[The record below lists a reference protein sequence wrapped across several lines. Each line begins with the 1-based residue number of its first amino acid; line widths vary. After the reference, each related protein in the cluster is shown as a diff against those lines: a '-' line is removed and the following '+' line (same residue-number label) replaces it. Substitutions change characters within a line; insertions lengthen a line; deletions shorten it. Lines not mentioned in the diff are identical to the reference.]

1 MLADK
6 KLLITGVITKDSI
19 AWEVA
24 RQAQEAGAE
33 VVLTGFG
40 RAKRMTERAAAKLP
54 QEVDV
59 LDLDVNDPEQVQA
72 VADDLR
78 ERWGRVDGVL
88 HAIAFAPED
97 ALGGKFLETPP
108 ESADAGV
115 PDERV
120 LAEGAERGDAAA
132 DGGRRR
138 DRRHGLRRAGR
149 LAGLRLDGRRQGRR
163 SRPSRATWRATSGR
177 RACA

>member
-40 RAKRMTERAAAKLP
+40 RAKRMTERAAA
-54 QEVDV
+54 QAARRTVDV
-59 LDLDVNDPEQVQA
+59 LDLDVNDPEQLQA

-88 HAIAFAPED
+88 HAIALRARGRARGQVPRD
-97 ALGGKFLETPP
+97 AAGERH
-108 ESADAGV
+108 AGV

-120 LAEGAERGDAAA
+120 LAEGPVA
-132 DGGRRR
+132 
-138 DRRHGLRRAGR
+138 
-149 LAGLRLDGRRQGRR
+149 
-163 SRPSRATWRATSGR
+163 WRCCR
-177 RACA
+177 

>member
-54 QEVDV
+54 QQVDV
-59 LDLDVNDPEQVQA
+59 LDLDVNDPEQLQA

-88 HAIAFAPED
+88 HAIAYAPED
-97 ALGGKFLETPP
+97 ALGGNFLDTPP
-108 ESADAGV
+108 ESAAQAFQTSAYSLKALSV
-115 PDERV
+115 ALLPLME
-120 LAEGAERGDAAA
+120 E
-132 DGGRRR
+132 RRR
-138 DRRHGLRRAGR
+138 GRRHGLRRAGR

-163 SRPSRATWRATSGR
+163 SRPSRATWRATSAR

>member
-59 LDLDVNDPEQVQA
+59 LDLDVNDPEQLQA

-88 HAIAFAPED
+88 HAIAYAPED
-97 ALGGKFLETPP
+97 ALGGNFLDTPP
-108 ESADAGV
+108 ESAAQAFQTSAYSLKALSV
-115 PDERV
+115 ALLPLME
-120 LAEGAERGDAAA
+120 ETAARSSA
-132 DGGRRR
+132 WTSTRRSPGRSTTGWASPRP
-138 DRRHGLRRAGR
+138 A
-149 LAGLRLDGRRQGRR
+149 